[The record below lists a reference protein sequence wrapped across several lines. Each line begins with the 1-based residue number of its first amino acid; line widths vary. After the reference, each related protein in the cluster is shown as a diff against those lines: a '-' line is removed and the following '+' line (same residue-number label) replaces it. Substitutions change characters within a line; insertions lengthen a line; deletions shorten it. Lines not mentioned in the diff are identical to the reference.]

1 MQGESFMILSLSVKN
16 QSVESSGI
24 TKDYREALCEFIWNG
39 FEANATE
46 VKVSYTLNDL
56 QNVGTVIVTDN
67 GDGVNHEGIED
78 TFGAFLASQKNTLS
92 LKVKS
97 KANKGKGRFS
107 FAAFSTI
114 AEFHTRYNDN
124 GVIKAYKI
132 TLSNDNK
139 ENLEYDDI
147 PQIVPTNRGTGTTV
161 TFYNTF
167 GISTDS
173 LSSDTLEDYLLSEF
187 AWYLYL
193 NKHKS
198 IKLFLNNVELDYSKH
213 INNEFSETV
222 SRDVHGK
229 LFDISLIVWNEK
241 IKEKFRCYYFDS
253 SNSIKGIDTTTFN
266 RNTVDFNHS
275 VFIHSSFFNGWD
287 NVSLF
292 DSSAQVKLHE
302 TEETPKILKGLKK
315 EIQNFIESKI
325 CTFMSS
331 KADEEVVKMIEER
344 KTFPAFP
351 DDDYG
356 MLRKKDLIRVTKE
369 IYCVEPRIFYKLKD
383 IQEKSLLAFLNL
395 LLSSEERENVLTVIE
410 EIVQLTA
417 EQRSQFVSVLRKTKL
432 ENIIDTIAF
441 IENRYKVIEILK
453 RLVYELDKFTNE
465 RDHIQKI
472 IEQNFWLF
480 GEQYHL
486 ASADKTMHRALSE
499 YNYWLYGAKDAT
511 EQLTPEA
518 AADRRMDIFLCSAR
532 KAETSFETCMEEN
545 IVVELKAPRV
555 ALSKTVTR
563 QIEDYMD
570 FIRSKPQFNSQQRR
584 WKFIAVCK
592 SVDDNVKSLYGTFK
606 DFGKPGL
613 IHKNDNYEIYA
624 LTWDDVFKSF
634 DLRHS
639 FMLDKLNVDRDKLL
653 EELTKNNS
661 SQNRTTVEHLT
672 GVATQN

>member
-1 MQGESFMILSLSVKN
+1 M
-16 QSVESSGI
+16 
-24 TKDYREALCEFIWNG
+24 
-39 FEANATE
+39 
-46 VKVSYTLNDL
+46 
-56 QNVGTVIVTDN
+56 
-67 GDGVNHEGIED
+67 
-78 TFGAFLASQKNTLS
+78 
-92 LKVKS
+92 
-97 KANKGKGRFS
+97 
-107 FAAFSTI
+107 
-114 AEFHTRYNDN
+114 
-124 GVIKAYKI
+124 
-132 TLSNDNK
+132 
-139 ENLEYDDI
+139 
-147 PQIVPTNRGTGTTV
+147 
-161 TFYNTF
+161 
-167 GISTDS
+167 
-173 LSSDTLEDYLLSEF
+173 
-187 AWYLYL
+187 
-193 NKHKS
+193 
-198 IKLFLNNVELDYSKH
+198 NNVELDYNKH
-213 INNEFSETV
+213 INNELSETV
-222 SRDVHGK
+222 SRDVGGK

-266 RNTVDFNHS
+266 RNTVDFHHS
-275 VFIHSSFFNGWD
+275 VFVHSSFFNGWD

-292 DSSAQVKLHE
+292 DLSSQVKLHE
-302 TEETPKILKGLKK
+302 TEETPKILKELKK

-325 CTFMSS
+325 CIFMSS

-395 LLSSEERENVLTVIE
+395 LLVSEERENVLTVIE

-417 EQRSQFVSVLRKTKL
+417 EQRSQFASVLRKTKL

-453 RLVYELDKFTNE
+453 QLVYELDKFTNE
-465 RDHIQKI
+465 RNHIQKI

-511 EQLTPEA
+511 EALAPEA

-532 KAETSFETCMEEN
+532 KAETSFETCVEEN

-555 ALSKTVTR
+555 PLSKTVTR

-592 SVDDNVKSLYGTFK
+592 SVDDNVKSLYGAFK

-613 IHKNDNYEIYA
+613 IHKNDDYEIYA

-653 EELTKNNS
+653 EDITKENS
-661 SQNRTTVEHLT
+661 SQSRTAVEHLIKL
-672 GVATQN
+672 ATQN